1 LSSSSFAP
9 PGLPAPTP
17 AQPPAL
23 DAAMAALS
31 FLPGRLWWRAS
42 WCAVLWLVVS
52 IAVPVPLVLGWYAA
66 FGRAG
71 LYGWVGAMSLLGEA
85 SILGG
90 TLYFARPLR
99 DATYGW
105 GAALGWTR
113 PTWHDVTTGALWAL
127 VNLAVRFVVTVLLVA
142 LVPQHV
148 ISAGSNTSNLQHF
161 GVVGLT
167 LVCIGAVLVAPVTE
181 ETLFR
186 GVLLRAGMHRWRF
199 ARAALLSSL
208 LFGAFH
214 AYEAASIAGAGV
226 LVLNTAAFGM
236 VQCLLARRTAR
247 LAPCAITHGLIN
259 ALARLLALTT

>member
-1 LSSSSFAP
+1 MTSDSFAP
-9 PGLPAPTP
+9 PTLPAPP

-23 DAAMAALS
+23 DAAMAALAS
-31 FLPGRLWWRAS
+31 VPGRAWWRAS
-42 WCAVLWLVVS
+42 WRALLWLVVS

-66 FGRAG
+66 FGHAG
-71 LYGWVGAMSLLGEA
+71 LYGWIGAMNIVGEA

-113 PTWHDVTTGALWAL
+113 PTWQDVTTGALWAL
-127 VNLAVRFVVTVLLVA
+127 INLGVRFVVTVLLVA
-142 LVPQHV
+142 FVPQHV
-148 ISAGSNTSNLQHF
+148 MREGSNTSNLHHF
-161 GVVGLT
+161 GLVGLT
-167 LVCIGAVLVAPVTE
+167 LVCIGAVLVAPVAE

-186 GVLLRAGMHRWRF
+186 GVLLRAGMRRWGF

-214 AYEAASIAGAGV
+214 AYEAASLAGAGV

-236 VQCLLARRTAR
+236 IQCLLVRRTGR
-247 LAPCAITHGLIN
+247 LTPCAITHGLIN
-259 ALARLLALTT
+259 ALALLLALLN